1 MYRTIKRLDIMYAI
15 SLGSRYMDNPTRI
28 HLLMAKRT
36 FQYLKV
42 TISMDRFIWKEII
55 MPKIKMI

>member
-42 TISMDRFIWKEII
+42 TISMDRFI
-55 MPKIKMI
+55 